1 MNGVV
6 LVAKMADII
15 EIGSSSPLTIPDA
28 KVEAKK
34 TTFQIPFDFKL
45 HSDDS
50 EDWDSTNI
58 IDRPSK
64 RRRITPQRREQ
75 KSVSAFRVF
84 DLSSDYEE
92 LPELKKT
99 TLASAKNQS
108 HRVNAASTSFDDIT
122 FSSSAPELGQSKASA
137 LSKTWVDSQDDINVS
152 FGTDFAEPGYSHRT
166 AQLLATLSQPI
177 SQENKVSQPARVDTV
192 RKAAKS
198 KLGGSR
204 DEIVFTSSPER
215 AKPLKRSKRTVEAKS
230 SRDAEKDG
238 ERERKRLE
246 RDAERQAEKERKQ
259 LERERKAQEKQKA
272 ADLAEVN
279 KSRTNK
285 KSTAPEMIVDVT
297 SLFQGTS
304 IGNQVEEYMKQ
315 ADIEMHYFDEEIN
328 WTPGVERDLYGNII
342 RWRRKVGSAY
352 NDEQGLWEP
361 TSRTRIQREEHVL
374 IHMPAPEFVATM
386 VTSNPVSSLD
396 TVPREEAMKAN
407 LDAHVVALRSRY
419 HPCIPIYVVEGM
431 NTWLKKNANAKNRQY
446 AAAVRAQMEDLA
458 EEPSNAGSSSTQS
471 RSKKRK
477 KTAAASSIDLSFI
490 TSEQVEDILLHLQ
503 LAHQP
508 IFIQHTASPANT
520 AFQILTLTQQ
530 LSTRP
535 YRLAQLDY
543 NLRNA
548 SFCMD
553 SGQVK
558 TGENAKETFAK
569 MLQEVQRVTPS
580 MAYGI
585 IDGWS
590 SVRKLVGGFERHGNL
605 LLEDVRK
612 SLNKDGA
619 WSERRLG
626 PMVSKRLYKVFM
638 GRDPTATD
646 GMS

>member
-6 LVAKMADII
+6 LAAMAEII
-15 EIGSSSPLTIPDA
+15 EIVSSSPLSSHGA
-28 KVEAKK
+28 KVETK
-34 TTFQIPFDFKL
+34 TTFQIPIDFKL
-45 HSDDS
+45 DS
-50 EDWDSTNI
+50 GDSVNWDSI
-58 IDRPSK
+58 DFKVDRPSK
-64 RRRITPQRREQ
+64 KRCITPEFRGQ
-75 KSVSAFRVF
+75 KSASATVLFE
-84 DLSSDYEE
+84 LSSDHEE
-92 LPELKKT
+92 LPELKRIT
-99 TLASAKNQS
+99 STSGKNQS
-108 HRVNAASTSFDDIT
+108 HHSTAASASFDEIT
-122 FSSSAPELGQSKASA
+122 FSSSAPELGLSKASPGN
-137 LSKTWVDSQDDINVS
+137 KPCDDSQDDINVS
-152 FGTDFAEPGYSHRT
+152 FGRDSTDTGYSHRT

-177 SQENKVSQPARVDTV
+177 SQESKAPSRPARVATV
-192 RKAAKS
+192 RKGTKPKS
-198 KLGGSR
+198 GDEDRDEDR
-204 DEIVFTSSPER
+204 DEIVFTSSPEKT
-215 AKPLKRSKRTVEAKS
+215 KPSKKPKPSAEAKAS
-230 SRDAEKDG
+230 QDAERKA
-238 ERERKRLE
+238 EKERKRLE
-246 RDAERQAEKERKQ
+246 RERKTQ
-259 LERERKAQEKQKA
+259 AKQRA

-297 SLFQGTS
+297 SSLQGTS

-315 ADIEMHYFDEEIN
+315 AEIEMHYFDEEIN
-328 WTPGVERDLYGNII
+328 LMADAIEKDHYGHII

-352 NDEQGLWEP
+352 NDKQGLWEP
-361 TSRTRIQREEHVL
+361 TSRTRIEREEHVL
-374 IHMPAPEFVATM
+374 IHMPAADFVATM
-386 VTSNPVSSLD
+386 VTLNPLSSPD
-396 TVPREEAMKAN
+396 TIPSQEAMKAN
-407 LDAHVVALRSRY
+407 LDAHVVSMRSRF
-419 HPCIPIYVVEGM
+419 HPCIPVYVIEGM
-431 NTWLKKNANAKNRQY
+431 STWLKKNANAKNRQY
-446 AAAVRAQMEDLA
+446 AAAVRAQIDDLA
-458 EEPSNAGSSSTQS
+458 TEPSNSTSNDAQP

-477 KTAAASSIDLSFI
+477 KPAPPSIDLSFI
-490 TSEQVEDILLHLQ
+490 TSSHVEDVLLHLQ

-508 IFIQHTASPANT
+508 VFIQHTASPVNT
-520 AFQILTLTQQ
+520 ASQILTLTQH

-543 NLRNA
+543 NLKNA

-585 IDGWS
+585 LDGWS
-590 SVRKLVGGFERHGNL
+590 SVTKLVGGFEKHGNL